1 MSEWTDHSKGTI
13 PERVYGFLRER
24 TPSPA
29 CDDCV
34 SKGTGATRENINP
47 LTQALG
53 LTTDFSKERGIC
65 SLCQG
70 SKLVTRSLRY
80 A

>member
-1 MSEWTDHSKGTI
+1 MTDWTDQTKGTT
-13 PERVYGFLRER
+13 PERVYGFIRER
-24 TPSPA
+24 TPAPI

-34 SKGTGATRENINP
+34 AKWTGAARENVNP

-53 LTTDFSKERGIC
+53 LTSDFTKERGTC
-65 SLCQG
+65 STCQG

>member
-1 MSEWTDHSKGTI
+1 MKEWTDPTSGTI
-13 PERVYGFLRER
+13 PERVYGFIRQQ
-24 TPSPA
+24 TPAPI

-34 SKGTGATRENINP
+34 AKSTGATRENVNP

-53 LTTDFSKERGIC
+53 LTSDFTKVRGTC
-65 SLCQG
+65 SVCQG
-70 SKLVTRSLRY
+70 SKLGTRSLRY

>member
-1 MSEWTDHSKGTI
+1 MSEWIDTAKGTI
-13 PERVYGFLRER
+13 PERVYGFIRER
-24 TPSPA
+24 TPSPI

-34 SKGTGATRENINP
+34 AKATGATRENVNP

-53 LTTDFSKERGIC
+53 LTSDFIKVRGTC
-65 SLCQG
+65 SACQG
-70 SKLVTRSLRY
+70 SKLGTRSLRY